1 MIIRHTIL
9 AHKRANTGVKASQY
23 WRESKPILAVIP
35 HDLTGAK
42 CVQRREIDIDEVKRF
57 LELRVPKTVIAER
70 LGISRRTLGRFIK
83 SHKDELYSGDDA
95 KEKGRHEPNIS
106 LAKDNAPA
114 EILSSAP
121 SLPPQ
126 TETIRSDSDTN
137 KNHQVLQDALRAFD
151 EY

>member
-1 MIIRHTIL
+1 M
-9 AHKRANTGVKASQY
+9 
-23 WRESKPILAVIP
+23 
-35 HDLTGAK
+35 
-42 CVQRREIDIDEVKRF
+42 QRRETDIDEVKRF

-106 LAKDNAPA
+106 LAKDKAPA

-121 SLPPQ
+121 SLPAQDEAKPL
-126 TETIRSDSDTN
+126 ESDTN
-137 KNHQVLQDALRAFD
+137 KNHQVLQNALNAFD
-151 EY
+151 QS

>member
-1 MIIRHTIL
+1 M
-9 AHKRANTGVKASQY
+9 
-23 WRESKPILAVIP
+23 
-35 HDLTGAK
+35 
-42 CVQRREIDIDEVKRF
+42 QRREIDIDEVKRF

-106 LAKDNAPA
+106 LAKDKASA

-137 KNHQVLQDALRAFD
+137 KNQQVLQDALRAFD